1 MAKFQKHVS
10 VGAFAKKDEDF
21 KDGDLLTIAN
31 EGKKVMGQFGEQD
44 VFLVKLPKGDEKNM
58 TFNQTSLNNMID
70 AFGDD
75 SISWVGKQV
84 KVWLIRQSVSG
95 KMLKVAYLSHPN
107 ATITDDGSFVIP
119 GKEAEV
125 KTEINP
131 DDIPF

>member
-1 MAKFQKHVS
+1 MKYQKHVS
-10 VGAFAKKDEDF
+10 VGAFAKKGEDF

-31 EGKKVMGQFGEQD
+31 EGKKVIGQYGEQD

-84 KVWLIRQSVSG
+84 KVWLILQNVQG
-95 KMLKVAYLSHPN
+95 KMTKVAYLSHPN